1 MFMPFQHCPHL
12 GGKKVASTSCYSFQ
26 ISAKL
31 YYDEVKTSLSVDC
44 SLKCLQERSLPQKT
58 LAQKVYVI
66 VVTCAQSW
74 KVNHEKSTT
83 SCTFLRQDCVIPW
96 LLWLPLSPRVWHS
109 GWKSTNSIRHLPVR
123 GHQQWIWDTLL
134 FQGSDVFQRNWSR
147 HYSFLFRLRGQW

>member
-1 MFMPFQHCPHL
+1 MLEKLKLQFQQFKIRFVVMQHSFRILIQACPFPELDQIMNRPLQILFSLQFSKWIFEYSMFMPFQHCPHL

-66 VVTCAQSW
+66 VVTCAQS
-74 KVNHEKSTT
+74 
-83 SCTFLRQDCVIPW
+83 
-96 LLWLPLSPRVWHS
+96 
-109 GWKSTNSIRHLPVR
+109 
-123 GHQQWIWDTLL
+123 
-134 FQGSDVFQRNWSR
+134 
-147 HYSFLFRLRGQW
+147 